1 MSCIS
6 VVVVAYNSKI
16 SDIPVIKEAL
26 SCGLIRDLVL
36 CDNSTME
43 TGNAEA
49 ARELG
54 IGYVSM
60 GGNRGL
66 PKAYAA
72 GASRCAGDVIC
83 LFDDDTEVDDSYFRA
98 VASLLGS
105 GKSWDIALPL
115 VLGGGHVL
123 SPCVFKGYRARAFP
137 GAESV
142 REDPFLSGIN
152 SGMAIKASLLNRVK
166 HDQSLFLDFVDHRY
180 VADARGAGASIV
192 YLEGPVLKQ
201 DYSLETDSA
210 DSALFRLSIF
220 EKDARNFYSASL
232 VKRLYCGA
240 LLLFRKAKLCVR
252 YRSAAFLKSN
262 LNDRKVSR

>member
-1 MSCIS
+1 MSGIS
-6 VVVVAYNSKI
+6 VVAVSYNSKI

-26 SCGLIRDLVL
+26 SCGLVKDLVL

-43 TGNAEA
+43 MGNAEA

-72 GASRCAGDVIC
+72 GVSRCAGDVIC
-83 LFDDDTEVDDSYFRA
+83 LFDDDTEVDENYFRA

-115 VLGGGHVL
+115 VLSGGHVL
-123 SPCVFKGYRARAFP
+123 SPCVFKGYRSRAF
-137 GAESV
+137 ASAKSV
-142 REDPFLSGIN
+142 HEDPFLSGIN
-152 SGMAIKASLLNRVK
+152 SGMAIKSPLLQEVK

-180 VADARGAGASIV
+180 IADARDAGASVV

-201 DYSLETDSA
+201 DYSLETDLA

-220 EKDARNFYSASL
+220 EKDARYFYSTSL
-232 VKRLYCGA
+232 AKRLYCEA

-252 YRSAAFLKSN
+252 YKSAAFLKPN